1 MSLGKSRKPPRPPR
15 KITSVVMKDRPIV
28 HNLEE
33 VADFLY
39 EDRESH
45 AGRRAGHHV
54 TDLMAASDAIAEVGL
69 RRYLQ
74 EGDTRDFTPFRGL
87 APLGRMIEGM
97 LRPFISAQVEAE
109 GYQFVPSGE
118 MVVDGITGNLDWLLI
133 GKEPSIV
140 VEIKS
145 KHSHPVQT
153 VADQTRWMRQ
163 IKAYCHMAGAT
174 EVRLWTMYLGGRPP
188 QAHLHE
194 HRLTFTEREI
204 QQHWGMLVKTK
215 RYLESGDASSVPSP

>member
-1 MSLGKSRKPPRPPR
+1 MALRKYRQPPRPSRKSLPR
-15 KITSVVMKDRPIV
+15 WVADEPIV
-28 HNLEE
+28 YDLEE

-45 AGRRAGHHV
+45 TERRAGHHV
-54 TDLMAASDAIAEVGL
+54 TDLMAASEAISEVGL
-69 RRYLQ
+69 HRYMQ
-74 EGDTRDFTPFRGL
+74 EGDTRDFTPFQGL
-87 APLGRMIEGM
+87 APLGRIIEGM
-97 LRPFISAQVEAE
+97 LRPFISAKAEEE
-109 GYQFVPSGE
+109 GYQFVPSVE
-118 MVVDGITGNLDWLLI
+118 MLVDGIAGNFDGLLV
-133 GKEPSIV
+133 GKDPTIV

-145 KHSHPVQT
+145 KHSYPLKA

-163 IKAYCHMAGAT
+163 IKSYCHMAGTT

-194 HRLTFTEREI
+194 HRLTFSEREI
-204 QQHWGMLVKTK
+204 EQQWSMLVKTK